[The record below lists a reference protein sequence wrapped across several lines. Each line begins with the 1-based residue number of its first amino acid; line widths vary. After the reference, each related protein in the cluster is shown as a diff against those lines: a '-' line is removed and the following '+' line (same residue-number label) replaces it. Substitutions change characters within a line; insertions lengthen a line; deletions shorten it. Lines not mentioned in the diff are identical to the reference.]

1 MQVHDCYLVVETTDG
16 ITVIDQHALHERIMY
31 ERLRVLGRE
40 YAAARG
46 KLMHYERVLGWIGDK
61 LAEAEEERRRV
72 AYQSGRLAE
81 LFGQVLDVIGG
92 RRRNPDVDQRDD
104 Q

>member
-1 MQVHDCYLVVETTDG
+1 MMAQRPIQQVTLPSAAEV
-16 ITVIDQHALHERIMY
+16 R
-31 ERLRVLGRE
+31 RLR
-40 YAAARG
+40 
-46 KLMHYERVLGWIGDK
+46 
-61 LAEAEEERRRV
+61 AEAEEERRRV

-92 RRRNPDVDQRDD
+92 RRRKTDVDQRDD

>member
-1 MQVHDCYLVVETTDG
+1 MAQRPIQQVTLPSAAEV
-16 ITVIDQHALHERIMY
+16 R
-31 ERLRVLGRE
+31 RLR
-40 YAAARG
+40 
-46 KLMHYERVLGWIGDK
+46 
-61 LAEAEEERRRV
+61 AEAEEERRRV

-92 RRRNPDVDQRDD
+92 RRRKPDVDQCDD

>member
-1 MQVHDCYLVVETTDG
+1 MAQRPIQQVTLPSAAEV
-16 ITVIDQHALHERIMY
+16 R
-31 ERLRVLGRE
+31 RLRV
-40 YAAARG
+40 
-46 KLMHYERVLGWIGDK
+46 
-61 LAEAEEERRRV
+61 EAEEERRRV

-92 RRRNPDVDQRDD
+92 RRRKPDVDQRDD